1 MKVLLTG
8 GTGFVGRAVAS
19 SLLSA
24 GIELHLVGRKQEQ
37 RNDGSV
43 WHAADALKSGEMA
56 SVVESIRPDTII
68 HLAWCVEHGRFWHTP
83 ENLDWVAAT
92 LALAHAAA
100 RAGTRRFVG
109 VGTCYEYEWPSD
121 GNCSETATPL
131 AAHTLYDVCKD
142 ASRRVLIR
150 HCADNG
156 MSFSWARLFFLYGPF
171 ESSRRLVPSVASALA
186 AGRRA
191 ETTSGRAERDF
202 MDVRDAGAAIA
213 ALALSNISGAIN
225 IGSGRVV
232 LVSSVIRKLCELA
245 GRPDLI
251 GLGALP
257 DREDEP
263 PRIVADITRLRDELG
278 FVPSISLDKG
288 LADALEFWRT
298 HATVE
303 LVERKD

>member
-1 MKVLLTG
+1 
-8 GTGFVGRAVAS
+8 
-19 SLLSA
+19 
-24 GIELHLVGRKQEQ
+24 
-37 RNDGSV
+37 
-43 WHAADALKSGEMA
+43 
-56 SVVESIRPDTII
+56 
-68 HLAWCVEHGRFWHTP
+68 
-83 ENLDWVAAT
+83 
-92 LALAHAAA
+92 
-100 RAGTRRFVG
+100 
-109 VGTCYEYEWPSD
+109 
-121 GNCSETATPL
+121 
-131 AAHTLYDVCKD
+131 
-142 ASRRVLIR
+142 
-150 HCADNG
+150 
-156 MSFSWARLFFLYGPF
+156 
-171 ESSRRLVPSVASALA
+171 
-186 AGRRA
+186 
-191 ETTSGRAERDF
+191 

-278 FVPSISLDKG
+278 FVPSISLEKG

-303 LVERKD
+303 LVGRKD